1 MRENPNTGFCAHSH
15 YVRIRNTTSAFI
27 PCNDHNF
34 ISPVAVQLK
43 PILRFVLLSQILSVP
58 FCILIWYGFCF
69 SKMNCISSYRAVGL
83 WGISPWKSCK
93 TAFRF
98 GWKFHNFRYIWKAK
112 KKKKRAHCIPCHSSS
127 SNFPFPGAHP
137 GGGRVSREKGT
148 CLIQRVEALY
158 CIF

>member
-43 PILRFVLLSQILSVP
+43 PILRFVLLSQILCVP
-58 FCILIWYGFCF
+58 FFILIWYGFCF

-112 KKKKRAHCIPCHSSS
+112 KKKKKGHIAYHAINPLLIS
-127 SNFPFPGAHP
+127 PF
-137 GGGRVSREKGT
+137 RE
-148 CLIQRVEALY
+148 LIQGVGELVERRGLV
-158 CIF
+158 

>member
-43 PILRFVLLSQILSVP
+43 PILRFALLSQILSVP

-112 KKKKRAHCIPCHSSS
+112 KKKKGHIAYHAIHPLLIS
-127 SNFPFPGAHP
+127 PF
-137 GGGRVSREKGT
+137 RE
-148 CLIQRVEALY
+148 LIQGVGELVERRGLV
-158 CIF
+158 